1 MECVGFTPPTTTTQL
16 NTDFCLQIANHV
28 LLNEI
33 SSKVTSNFVISPLS
47 IHVILS
53 LIALGSNGHTLE
65 QLLFFLQSRNV
76 DHLIS
81 MSSQMAALASPP
93 NRTHDEDIDAGGPTL
108 SFVNGAWLNKGL
120 KLKPSFQ
127 LIVTQVYNAIA
138 KEVDFVT
145 QTHQVI
151 NEINSWAENATK
163 GLVKNLLPLNCLEGN
178 EDKTA
183 LILANALYFKASWDQ
198 SFDISNTKHK
208 DFYLLNGETVK
219 VPFMTNHNYVFHFY
233 GSFDGYKLLKIPY
246 QKGHQDTR
254 QFAMYFFLP
263 NQVNGLENLVNKIK
277 SDSGFFSQQFM
288 LSRVDIPDLWIP
300 RFKFSY
306 EFKAKQTMQELGL
319 ELPFDDGKAEIMEM
333 VLDTPK
339 TLFVSEIYHKSYIEV
354 NEEGTEAAA
363 STGAI
368 LMQQQQQ
375 CRSFVANHPFMFMIR
390 EETSNIVFFVGA
402 VLNPLSES

>member
-1 MECVGFTPPTTTTQL
+1 MECLGFTPPTTTTQL

-53 LIALGSNGHTLE
+53 LIALGSKGYTLE

-76 DHLIS
+76 DHLVS

-93 NRTHDEDIDAGGPTL
+93 NGTHDEDIDAGGPTL
-108 SFVNGAWLNKGL
+108 SFVNGAWLKKGL

-127 LIVTQVYNAIA
+127 HI
-138 KEVDFVT
+138 VT

-163 GLVKNLLPLNCLEGN
+163 GLVKNLLPLNCLEGK
-178 EDKTA
+178 EDKTV
-183 LILANALYFKASWDQ
+183 LILANALYFKSSWDQ

-208 DFYLLNGETVK
+208 DFYLLNGQTVK
-219 VPFMTNHNYVFHFY
+219 VPFMTNHKHVFHFY
-233 GSFDGYKLLKIPY
+233 GSFDGYKVLKIPY
-246 QKGHQDTR
+246 QKGHRDTR

-277 SDSGFFSQQFM
+277 SDHGFFSQQFM
-288 LSRVDIPDLWIP
+288 LSREDIPDLWIP

-306 EFKAKQTMQELGL
+306 EFEAKKTMVELGL
-319 ELPFDDGKAEIMEM
+319 ELPFNNRKAEITEM
-333 VLDTPK
+333 VLDILDP
-339 TLFVSEIYHKSYIEV
+339 LYVSEIYHKSYIEV
-354 NEEGTEAAA
+354 NEGGTEAAA
-363 STGAI
+363 STAAI
-368 LMQQQQQ
+368 SMAL
-375 CRSFVANHPFMFMIR
+375 CLRLPIPSFVANHPFMFMIR

>member
-1 MECVGFTPPTTTTQL
+1 MECLGFTPPTTTTQL

-93 NRTHDEDIDAGGPTL
+93 NGTHDEDIDAGGPTL
-108 SFVNGAWLNKGL
+108 SFVN
-120 KLKPSFQ
+120 
-127 LIVTQVYNAIA
+127 
-138 KEVDFVT
+138 
-145 QTHQVI
+145 
-151 NEINSWAENATK
+151 
-163 GLVKNLLPLNCLEGN
+163 GN

-208 DFYLLNGETVK
+208 DFYLLNGQTVK
-219 VPFMTNHNYVFHFY
+219 VPFITNHNYVFHFY
-233 GSFDGYKLLKIPY
+233 GSFDGYNVLKIPY

-319 ELPFDDGKAEIMEM
+319 ELPFDDCKAEIKEM
-333 VLDTPK
+333 VLDIPDP
-339 TLFVSEIYHKSYIEV
+339 LYVSEIYHKSYIEV

-368 LMQQQQQ
+368 MMMQQY
-375 CRSFVANHPFMFMIR
+375 RSFVANHPFMFMIR